1 MFYEPDKDD
10 HGLPFN
16 PYKSIVVPRPIGWIS
31 TVSHDGVVN
40 LAPYSQFNNLG
51 YDPPYVMFS
60 GNAFPGTGRRKDSV
74 RNAMD
79 TGEFVVNMATYDLRE
94 AVNVTSQFVAPE
106 IDEAALAGLEMVPSR
121 IVNAPRVALSPVHL
135 ECKFH
140 CSLALP
146 GNVLDQV
153 HRVVIGRVVG
163 VHIRDDVLTAEG
175 KVDVLKIRPLARLG
189 YFDYT
194 TVDSVFTMPP
204 FGPNREAREAG
215 LEGRPNRKCLSRGV
229 RVGNTSLKHS
239 EPADTGDSGRAEPGR
254 FR

>member
-31 TVSHDGVVN
+31 TISRAGIVN

-60 GNAFPGTGRRKDSV
+60 GNSFPDTGHRKDSV
-74 RNAMD
+74 RNATD

-94 AVNVTSQFVAPE
+94 AINLTSQFLPPE
-106 IDEAALAGLEMVPSR
+106 VDEASLAGLAMVPSR
-121 IVNAPRVALSPVHL
+121 IVKAPRVAASPVHL

-146 GNVLDQV
+146 GNAFDQV
-153 HRVVIGRVVG
+153 HHVVVGRVVG
-163 VHIRDDVLTAEG
+163 VHIRDDVITADG
-175 KVDVLKIRPLARLG
+175 RLDVLKVRPLARLG

-194 TVDSVFTMPP
+194 TVDSMFAMVPG
-204 FGPNREAREAG
+204 GPNAKARQAG
-215 LEGRPNRKCLSRGV
+215 LEGRPRRSTNPL
-229 RVGNTSLKHS
+229 
-239 EPADTGDSGRAEPGR
+239 
-254 FR
+254 